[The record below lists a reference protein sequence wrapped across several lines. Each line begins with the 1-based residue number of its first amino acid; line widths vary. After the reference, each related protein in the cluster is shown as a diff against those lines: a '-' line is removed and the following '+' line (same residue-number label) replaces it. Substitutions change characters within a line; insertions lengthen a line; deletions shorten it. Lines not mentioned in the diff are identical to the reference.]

1 MKTNFKKIAFFSIAT
16 LMVAACNP
24 KESKKDYTAGD
35 LNLSNFVAIG
45 GTSTSGYM
53 DDALYR
59 EGQENSLGAIL
70 AKQFEIVGG
79 GSFYQPF
86 VAENSVGISADN
98 LAQLILG
105 YRTDCLNVTSLSPV
119 RKASSGDASIFTDD
133 LYDGVKPFGNYGVP
147 GLYMA
152 YAFSPAYSSQN
163 YFFKR
168 MASST
173 SATVIGDA
181 LNSTPTFFSLYVG
194 LDEVL
199 TYAKAGGK
207 NATLLT
213 ESQFQVLYSPIIDQV
228 TSVSN
233 QGIVSTLPDITDMPY
248 FNTIPYNGLNL
259 DEASAASLNA
269 IYNPI
274 GLSFVVGKNAF
285 VIQDPGAGSFGVR
298 QMVPGEKILLSVPL
312 DSVKCNKMGS
322 VFPFRDEF
330 VLTLDEVNSI
340 KNGLLAYN
348 NYITAKAA
356 EKNIALVETDDF
368 YTSLTSGI
376 VFNGIGLNPN
386 FVSGGAYSLD
396 GINLNPRGNA
406 LLANEFI
413 KAINDKYK
421 SNIPTVDATLFRGV
435 IFP

>member
-1 MKTNFKKIAFFSIAT
+1 
-16 LMVAACNP
+16 MVAACKP
-24 KESKKDYTAGD
+24 KEGETEYSAGD
-35 LNLSNFVAIG
+35 LNLSKFVAIG
-45 GTSTSGYM
+45 GTSTSGFM

-70 AKQFEIVGG
+70 AKQFELVGG

-86 VAENSVGISADN
+86 VAENSVGINADN

-105 YRTDCLNVTSLSPV
+105 YKTDCLNVTSLSPV
-119 RKASSGDASIFTDD
+119 RKASAGDASIFSDA
-133 LYDGVKPFGNYGVP
+133 LFDGSKPFGNYGIP
-147 GLYMA
+147 GFYMA

-163 YFFKR
+163 NFFKR

-194 LDEVL
+194 LDEVMA
-199 TYAKAGGK
+199 YAKAGGK
-207 NATLLT
+207 NASLLT
-213 ESQFQVLYSPIIDQV
+213 ESQFQTLYSPIIDQV

-233 QGIVSTLPDITDMPY
+233 QGIASTLPDVTKMPY
-248 FNTIPYNGLNL
+248 FNTIPYDGLNL
-259 DEASAASLNA
+259 DEANAASLNA

-285 VIQDPGAGSFGVR
+285 VIEDPSAGTFGVR

-340 KNGLLAYN
+340 KNNTELYN

-368 YTSLTSGI
+368 YASLTSGI

-413 KAINDKYK
+413 KAINAKYK

>member
-1 MKTNFKKIAFFSIAT
+1 MKMNYKNIVFFS
-16 LMVAACNP
+16 VAALMMAACKP
-24 KESKKDYTAGD
+24 KESENDYSAGA

-79 GSFYQPF
+79 GPFYQPL
-86 VAENSVGISADN
+86 VSESSVGINAEN

-105 YRTDCLNVTSLSPV
+105 YKTDCLNATSLSPV
-119 RKASSGDASIFTDD
+119 RKASAGDISLFSED
-133 LYDGVKPFGNYGVP
+133 LYDAAKPFGNYGIP
-147 GLYMA
+147 GFYMA
-152 YAFSPAYSSQN
+152 YAFSPAYSNQN
-163 YFFKR
+163 NFFKR
-168 MASST
+168 MASSNGA
-173 SATVIGDA
+173 SVIGDA
-181 LNSTPTFFSLYVG
+181 LSSSPTFFSLYVG
-194 LDEVL
+194 LDDIL
-199 TYAKAGGK
+199 AYAKVGGK
-207 NATLLT
+207 NTTLLT
-213 ESQFQVLYSPIIDQV
+213 ASQFQVLFSPIIDQV
-228 TSVSN
+228 TSNVN
-233 QGIVSTLPDITDMPY
+233 QGIVSTLPDVTEMPY
-248 FNTIPYNGLNL
+248 FNTIPYDGLNL
-259 DEASAASLNA
+259 DEANAASLNA

-285 VIQDPGAGSFGVR
+285 VIEDPSAGAFGVR

-322 VFPFRDEF
+322 IFPLRDEF

-340 KNGLLAYN
+340 KNNTVLYN
-348 NYITAKAA
+348 NYITSKAA

-368 YTSLTSGI
+368 YKALSAGI
-376 VFNGIGLNPN
+376 VFNGIGLNPI

-413 KAINDKYK
+413 KAINAKYK
-421 SNIPTVDATLFRGV
+421 SPIPRVDATLFRGV

>member
-1 MKTNFKKIAFFSIAT
+1 MIFKKIAFFSVAA
-16 LMVAACNP
+16 LMVAACKP
-24 KESKKDYTAGD
+24 KEGETEYSAGD
-35 LNLSNFVAIG
+35 LNLSKFVAIG
-45 GTSTSGYM
+45 GTSTSGFM

-70 AKQFEIVGG
+70 AKQFELVGG

-86 VAENSVGISADN
+86 VAENSVGINADN

-105 YRTDCLNVTSLSPV
+105 YKTDCLNVTSLSPV
-119 RKASSGDASIFTDD
+119 RKASAGDASIFSDA
-133 LYDGVKPFGNYGVP
+133 LFDGSKPFGNFGIP
-147 GLYMA
+147 GFYMA

-163 YFFKR
+163 NFFKR

-194 LDEVL
+194 LDEVMA
-199 TYAKAGGK
+199 YAKAGGK
-207 NATLLT
+207 NASLLT
-213 ESQFQVLYSPIIDQV
+213 ESQFQTLYSPIIDQV

-233 QGIVSTLPDITDMPY
+233 QGIASTLPDVTKMPY
-248 FNTIPYNGLNL
+248 FNTIPYDGLNL
-259 DEASAASLNA
+259 DEANAASLNA

-285 VIQDPGAGSFGVR
+285 VIEDPSAGTFGVR

-340 KNGLLAYN
+340 KNNTELYN

-368 YTSLTSGI
+368 YASLTSGI
-376 VFNGIGLNPN
+376 IFNGIGLNPN

-413 KAINDKYK
+413 KAINAKYK

>member
-1 MKTNFKKIAFFSIAT
+1 MKMTFKNRALFAGCFFLA
-16 LMVAACNP
+16 VACKP
-24 KESKKDYTAGD
+24 KERETDFSAGD

-45 GTSTSGYM
+45 GTSTSGFM

-59 EGQENSLGAIL
+59 DGQENSLGAIL
-70 AKQFEIVGG
+70 SNQFQIVGG
-79 GSFYQPF
+79 GAFYQPL
-86 VAENSVGISADN
+86 VAESSVGINADN

-105 YRTDCLNVTSLSPV
+105 YKTDCLNVTSLSPI
-119 RKASSGDASIFTDD
+119 RKAASGDASLFTE
-133 LYDGVKPFGNYGVP
+133 LLFDGAKPFGNYGIP
-147 GLYMA
+147 GFYMA
-152 YAFSPAYSSQN
+152 YAFSPAYSNQN
-163 YFFKR
+163 NFFKR

-181 LNSTPTFFSLYVG
+181 LNSSPTFFSLYVG
-194 LDEVL
+194 LDEIM

-207 NATLLT
+207 NASLLT

-228 TSVSN
+228 TLVTN
-233 QGIVSTLPDITDMPY
+233 QGVVSTLPDVTNMPY
-248 FNTIPYNGLNL
+248 FNTIPYDGLNL

-285 VIQDPGAGSFGVR
+285 VIQDASAGAFGVR

-322 VFPFRDEF
+322 IFPFRDEF

-340 KNGLLAYN
+340 KNSTDLYN
-348 NYITAKAA
+348 TYISAKAA
-356 EKNIALVETDDF
+356 EKGVALAETALF
-368 YTSLTSGI
+368 YQSLTSGI
-376 VFNGIGLNPN
+376 VFNGISLNPK

-413 KAINDKYK
+413 KAINAKYK
-421 SNIPTVDATLFRGV
+421 SNIPTVDATLYRGV

>member
-1 MKTNFKKIAFFSIAT
+1 MKTNFKKIAFFSVAA
-16 LMVAACNP
+16 LMVAACKP
-24 KESKKDYTAGD
+24 KESKTDYTAGD

-86 VAENSVGISADN
+86 VAENSVGINADN

-105 YRTDCLNVTSLSPV
+105 YKTDCLNVTSLSPV
-119 RKASSGDASIFTDD
+119 RKASSGDASIFSDN
-133 LYDGVKPFGNYGVP
+133 LYDATKPFGNYGIP
-147 GLYMA
+147 GFYMA

-163 YFFKR
+163 NFFKR

-173 SATVIGDA
+173 SASVIGDA

-194 LDEVL
+194 LDEVMA
-199 TYAKAGGK
+199 YAKAGGK
-207 NATLLT
+207 NTTLLT
-213 ESQFQVLYSPIIDQV
+213 ESQFQALYSPIIDQV

-233 QGIVSTLPDITDMPY
+233 QGIASTLPDVTQMPY
-248 FNTIPYNGLNL
+248 FNTIPYDGLNL
-259 DEASAASLNA
+259 DEANAASLNA

-285 VIQDPGAGSFGVR
+285 VIQDPSAGSFGVR

-322 VFPFRDEF
+322 IFPFRDEF

-356 EKNIALVETDDF
+356 EKNISLVETDDF

-413 KAINDKYK
+413 KAINSKYK

>member
-1 MKTNFKKIAFFSIAT
+1 MKTNLKKIAYFSAAA
-16 LMVAACNP
+16 LMVAACKP
-24 KESKKDYTAGD
+24 KENKTDYTAGD

-70 AKQFEIVGG
+70 AKQFEIVGA

-98 LAQLILG
+98 LAQLILD
-105 YRTDCLNVTSLSPV
+105 YKTDCLNITSLSPV
-119 RKASSGDASIFTDD
+119 RKASSGDASIFTED
-133 LYDGVKPFGNYGVP
+133 LYDGSKPFGNYGIP

-163 YFFKR
+163 NFFKR

-181 LNSTPTFFSLYVG
+181 LNSTPTFFSMYVG
-194 LDEVL
+194 LDEVM

-207 NATLLT
+207 NTTLLT
-213 ESQFQVLYSPIIDQV
+213 ETQFQALYSPIIDQV

-233 QGIVSTLPDITDMPY
+233 QGIASTLPDVTKMPY
-248 FNTIPYNGLNL
+248 FNTIPYDGLNL
-259 DEASAASLNA
+259 DEANAVSLNA

-285 VIQDPGAGSFGVR
+285 VIQDPSAGTFGVR

-330 VLTLDEVNSI
+330 ILTLDEVNSI
-340 KNGLLAYN
+340 KNSTELYN

-413 KAINDKYK
+413 KAINAKYK

>member
-1 MKTNFKKIAFFSIAT
+1 MKMNYKHIVFC
-16 LMVAACNP
+16 LVAALLMAACKP
-24 KESKKDYTAGD
+24 KESDSDFSAGE

-53 DDALYR
+53 DDALYH

-79 GSFYQPF
+79 GPFYQPL
-86 VAENSVGISADN
+86 VSEYSVGISTEN

-105 YRTDCLNVTSLSPV
+105 YKTDCLNATSLSPV
-119 RKASSGDASIFTDD
+119 RKASSGDISLFSED
-133 LYDGVKPFGNYGVP
+133 LYDAAKPFGNYGIP
-147 GLYMA
+147 GFYMA
-152 YAFSPAYSSQN
+152 YAFSPAYSNQN
-163 YFFKR
+163 NFFKR

-173 SATVIGDA
+173 SASVIGDA
-181 LNSTPTFFSLYVG
+181 LSSSPTFFSLYIG
-194 LDEVL
+194 LDDIMA
-199 TYAKAGGK
+199 YAKVGGK
-207 NATLLT
+207 NSTLLT
-213 ESQFQVLYSPIIDQV
+213 ESQFQVFFSPIIDQV
-228 TSVSN
+228 TSTVN
-233 QGIVSTLPDITDMPY
+233 QGIVSTLPDVTEMPY
-248 FNTIPYNGLNL
+248 FNTIPYDGLNL
-259 DEASAASLNA
+259 DEANAASLNA

-285 VIQDPGAGSFGVR
+285 VIQDPGAGAFGVR

-322 VFPFRDEF
+322 IFPFRDEF

-340 KNGLLAYN
+340 KNNTVLYN
-348 NYITAKAA
+348 NYITSKAA

-368 YTSLTSGI
+368 YKSLSAGV

-413 KAINDKYK
+413 KAINAKYN
-421 SNIPTVDATLFRGV
+421 STIPRADATLFRGLV
-435 IFP
+435 FP

>member
-1 MKTNFKKIAFFSIAT
+1 
-16 LMVAACNP
+16 
-24 KESKKDYTAGD
+24 
-35 LNLSNFVAIG
+35 
-45 GTSTSGYM
+45 
-53 DDALYR
+53 
-59 EGQENSLGAIL
+59 
-70 AKQFEIVGG
+70 
-79 GSFYQPF
+79 
-86 VAENSVGISADN
+86 
-98 LAQLILG
+98 
-105 YRTDCLNVTSLSPV
+105 
-119 RKASSGDASIFTDD
+119 
-133 LYDGVKPFGNYGVP
+133 
-147 GLYMA
+147 
-152 YAFSPAYSSQN
+152 
-163 YFFKR
+163 

-173 SATVIGDA
+173 SASVIGDA

-194 LDEVL
+194 LDEVM

-207 NATLLT
+207 NTTLLT
-213 ESQFQVLYSPIIDQV
+213 ESQFQALYSPIIDQV

-233 QGIVSTLPDITDMPY
+233 QGIVSTLPDVTKMPY
-248 FNTIPYNGLNL
+248 FNTIPYDGLNL
-259 DEASAASLNA
+259 DEANAASLNA

-285 VIQDPGAGSFGVR
+285 VIQDPSAGTFGVR
-298 QMVPGEKILLSVPL
+298 QMVPGEKIVLSVPL

-340 KNGLLAYN
+340 KNNTELYN

-368 YTSLTSGI
+368 YASLTSGI

-413 KAINDKYK
+413 KAINAKYK

>member
-1 MKTNFKKIAFFSIAT
+1 MKTNFKKIVYFSAAA
-16 LMVAACNP
+16 LMVAACKP
-24 KESKKDYTAGD
+24 KESETEYSAGD

-105 YRTDCLNVTSLSPV
+105 YKTDCLNITSLSPV
-119 RKASSGDASIFTDD
+119 RKASSGDASIFTED
-133 LYDGVKPFGNYGVP
+133 LYDGAKPFGNYGIP
-147 GLYMA
+147 GFYMA

-163 YFFKR
+163 NFFKR

-194 LDEVL
+194 LDEVM

-213 ESQFQVLYSPIIDQV
+213 ESQFQALYSPIIDQV

-233 QGIVSTLPDITDMPY
+233 QGIASTLPDVTKMPY
-248 FNTIPYNGLNL
+248 FNTIPYDGLNL
-259 DEASAASLNA
+259 DEANAASLNA

-274 GLSFVVGKNAF
+274 GLNFVVGKNAF
-285 VIQDPGAGSFGVR
+285 VIEDPTAGTFGVR

-330 VLTLDEVNSI
+330 ILTIDEVNSI
-340 KNGLLAYN
+340 RNSTELYN

-368 YTSLTSGI
+368 YNSLTAGI

-413 KAINDKYK
+413 KAINAKYK

>member
-1 MKTNFKKIAFFSIAT
+1 MKMNYKNIVFFS
-16 LMVAACNP
+16 VAALMMAACKP
-24 KESKKDYTAGD
+24 KESENDYSAGA

-79 GSFYQPF
+79 GPFHQPL
-86 VAENSVGISADN
+86 VSESSVGISAEN

-105 YRTDCLNVTSLSPV
+105 YKIDCLNATSLSPV
-119 RKASSGDASIFTDD
+119 RKASAGDISLFSED
-133 LYDGVKPFGNYGVP
+133 LYDATKPFGNYGIP
-147 GLYMA
+147 GFYMA
-152 YAFSPAYSSQN
+152 YAFSPAYSNQN
-163 YFFKR
+163 NFFKR

-173 SATVIGDA
+173 SASVIDDA
-181 LNSTPTFFSLYVG
+181 LSSSPTFFSLYVG
-194 LDEVL
+194 LDDIMA
-199 TYAKAGGK
+199 YAKVGGK
-207 NATLLT
+207 NTSMLT
-213 ESQFQVLYSPIIDQV
+213 ASQFQVLFSPIIDQV
-228 TSVSN
+228 TSDVS
-233 QGIVSTLPDITDMPY
+233 QGIVSTLPDVTEMPY
-248 FNTIPYNGLNL
+248 FNTIPYDGLNL
-259 DEASAASLNA
+259 DEANAASLNA

-285 VIQDPGAGSFGVR
+285 VIEDPSAGAFGVR

-322 VFPFRDEF
+322 IFPLRDEF
-330 VLTLDEVNSI
+330 VLTIDEVNSI
-340 KNGLLAYN
+340 KNNTVLYN
-348 NYITAKAA
+348 NYIASKAA
-356 EKNIALVETDDF
+356 EKKIALVETDDF
-368 YTSLTSGI
+368 YKSLSAGI
-376 VFNGIGLNPN
+376 VFNGIGLNPI

-406 LLANEFI
+406 MLANEFI
-413 KAINDKYK
+413 KAINAKYK
-421 SNIPTVDATLFRGV
+421 STIPRVDATLFRGV